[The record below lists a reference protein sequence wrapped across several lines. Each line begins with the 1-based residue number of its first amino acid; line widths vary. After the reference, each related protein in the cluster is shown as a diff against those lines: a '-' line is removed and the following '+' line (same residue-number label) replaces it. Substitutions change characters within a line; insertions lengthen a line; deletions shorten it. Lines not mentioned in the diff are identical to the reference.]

1 MAVGL
6 SQLDKVNVPTSY
18 VRMLGL
24 VLLTTGHSARQEGAG
39 LTKWK
44 TLNDRYGRFRYT
56 KEIIQ
61 SDPKKGHVRGV
72 NSDLVT
78 HAKEYCLFAIYLSVK
93 TWSAKSDQFWAK
105 CPKNLP
111 TKSFCQLKFLPT
123 KFLPIR

>member
-1 MAVGL
+1 MGIGL

-24 VLLTTGHSARQEGAG
+24 ALLTTGHSARQEGAG

-93 TWSAKSDQFWAK
+93 TWSAKSDQFWA
-105 CPKNLP
+105 NLP
-111 TKSFCQLKFLPT
+111 NIFRRKVFAY
-123 KFLPIR
+123 